1 MKAEKSR
8 NFNTGSILENMKA
21 KIPPENDNI
30 KYTNND
36 SRFFFFSD
44 ALFFFYYWAS
54 DDESPVPWRFFKE
67 REYF

>member
-36 SRFFFFSD
+36 SRFFFSD
-44 ALFFFYYWAS
+44 ALFLFII
-54 DDESPVPWRFFKE
+54 ELQMMNLP
-67 REYF
+67 